1 MMQNQTEKS
10 QVTTPLEYD
19 EIASTLGLI
28 RMPTL
33 KIGQYTARLP
43 IIQGGM
49 AVGISL
55 SRLASAV
62 ASAGGIG
69 VIGSAGIGMFEPD
82 FARNYDVAS
91 RRALRN
97 EIKKARQK
105 TPGVLGVNI
114 MVALSDYA
122 EMVKAAADE
131 GIDIIFSG
139 AGLPTGLPGLIDLK
153 GRTRLVPIVSS
164 SRAARIICKKWLEDF
179 GYLPDGFVVEGPLA
193 GGHLGFKPDE
203 LELPDNRLE
212 RLVQAVI
219 QEVQAFVPIAERPI
233 PVIAAG
239 GIFTGADIYKFIRLG
254 ASGVQIAT
262 RFVVTEECDAA
273 MGFKEAYLKAQ
284 KEDVTIIKSPVGMP
298 GRAINNAFLDDV
310 KAGKKKPFRCYCH
323 CVKTCNYLE
332 SPYCIFLALV
342 NAQRGHL
349 SAGFAFCG
357 ANVYRLKRLTTVK
370 KLIASLAKG
379 YSSAARRE
387 FGEMLARF
395 LNDSLSTAAAQAA
408 QG

>member
-1 MMQNQTEKS
+1 MQNQTSSS
-10 QVTTPLEYD
+10 QCNSPQHFSDLTD
-19 EIASTLGLI
+19 SLGLI
-28 RMPTL
+28 RMPAL
-33 KIGQYTARLP
+33 KIGQHTARLP
-43 IIQGGM
+43 IVQGGM

-55 SRLASAV
+55 SGLASAV
-62 ASAGGIG
+62 ANSGGIG
-69 VIGSAGIGMFEPD
+69 VIGGAGIGMFEPD
-82 FARNYDVAS
+82 FNKNYDLAS

-105 TPGVLGVNI
+105 TKGVLGVNI

-122 EMVKAAADE
+122 ELVKAAADE

-139 AGLPTGLPGLIDLK
+139 AGLPLGLPGMIDLK
-153 GRTRLVPIVSS
+153 GYTRLVPIVSS
-164 SRAARIICKKWLEDF
+164 ARAARIICKKWLEDF

-203 LELPDNRLE
+203 LGLPENRLE
-212 RLVQAVI
+212 KLVPAVI
-219 QEVQAFVPIAERPI
+219 HEVQAFVPIAERPI

-254 ASGVQIAT
+254 ASGVQMAT

-273 MGFKEAYLKAQ
+273 PAFKDTFLKAQ
-284 KEDVTIIKSPVGMP
+284 KEDVAIIKSPVGMP
-298 GRAINNAFLDDV
+298 GRAINNAFLEDV
-310 KAGKKKPFRCYCH
+310 RAGKKKPFRCYCH

-332 SPYCIFLALV
+332 SPYCIFHALV

-357 ANVYRLKRLTTVK
+357 ANVYRLKRLTTVQ
-370 KLIASLAKG
+370 KLISTLAKG

-387 FGEMLARF
+387 FGEMLAGF
-395 LNDSLSTAAAQAA
+395 LNRNMAASLERQD
-408 QG
+408 

>member
-1 MMQNQTEKS
+1 MQKQIRETP
-10 QVTTPLEYD
+10 VTVPHEYSD
-19 EIASTLGLI
+19 LASTLDLI
-28 RMPTL
+28 RMPAL
-33 KIGQYTARLP
+33 KIGQHTARIP
-43 IIQGGM
+43 IVQGGM
-49 AVGISL
+49 AVRISL
-55 SRLASAV
+55 YGLASAV
-62 ASAGGIG
+62 ANAGGIG
-69 VIGSAGIGMFEPD
+69 VIGAAGIGMSEPD
-82 FARNYDVAS
+82 FSTNFDIAM
-91 RRALRN
+91 RRGLRN

-105 TPGVLGVNI
+105 TQGVLGVNI

-122 EMVKAAADE
+122 ELVKAAADE
-131 GIDIIFSG
+131 GIDIIFCG
-139 AGLPTGLPGLIDLK
+139 AGLPLALPGLIDLK
-153 GRTRLVPIVSS
+153 GPTRLVPIVSS
-164 SRAARIICKKWLEDF
+164 ARAARIICKKWLEDF

-203 LELPDNRLE
+203 LELPENRLE
-212 RLVQAVI
+212 KLVPAVI

-273 MGFKEAYLKAQ
+273 PAFKEAYLKAQ
-284 KEDVTIIKSPVGMP
+284 KEDITIIKSPVGMP

-310 KAGKKKPFRCYCH
+310 RVGKKKPFRCYCH

-332 SPYCIFLALV
+332 SPYCIFHALV
-342 NAQRGHL
+342 NAQKGHL

-357 ANVYRLKRLTTVK
+357 ANVYRLKRITTVQ

-379 YSSAARRE
+379 YSGAAHRE

-395 LNDSLSTAAAQAA
+395 LNNSMSATDLQAV
-408 QG
+408 QV